1 MDIKKTYKFNNEQFI
16 LKCFEMVN
24 CMQSN
29 KEKKL
34 TDAEVKVITEFLIL
48 DSTHEHDRFSL
59 RSKRQVIKNLET
71 KGWKIVNHGIN
82 IHLSHLKKKGVVTTN
97 SEKIKVLHPKLN
109 EAFKNKKL
117 TFTFELNNDD

>member
-1 MDIKKTYKFNNEQFI
+1 MDIKKTYKLSNEQF
-16 LKCFEMVN
+16 LTKCFELVN

-29 KEKKL
+29 QKKRL
-34 TDAEVKVITEFLIL
+34 TDAEIKIITEFLSL
-48 DSTHEHDRFSL
+48 DSTYEHDRFSI

-82 IHLSHLKKKGVVTTN
+82 IHLSHLKQKGVITDTPD
-97 SEKIKVLHPKLN
+97 KVKRLHPKLN

-117 TFTFELNNDD
+117 TFTFELNND